1 MKKIS
6 LPICGLLVLNGVTI
20 LGNAIT
26 EVAIPWLILEIS
38 NSPVLVA
45 AVMSAKI
52 IPIISS
58 TFFGAQIVD
67 ILGRFRTSIVSDS
80 VNFLSVLL
88 IPIFYSADMLT
99 FTLLAI
105 LIAISTL
112 LDTPGRLAKDVV
124 LIKEIV
130 ANRYD
135 NQLINGMNATIENIC
150 DLLGP
155 VFAALIIAAFGT
167 ISALYFDAITFL
179 VAAFGLCVLKK
190 YFQANI
196 DTVSRVSMGS
206 WTYFVEGVK
215 YLKKQRTLLSVLLIS
230 ATVNIVITPFLFVYL
245 PYVNKTVFDSV
256 ISFGLSMACFGA
268 GTSFS
273 SLLYGFY
280 AKHFT
285 NKQTLL
291 TGYISLVVA
300 LISLPLFHSQILF
313 FIQLFTIGLCV
324 GFAGPIDVTLIQNRC
339 PKIFLDE
346 L

>member
-67 ILGRFRTSIVSDS
+67 ILGRFRTSIVSDL

-88 IPIFYSADMLT
+88 IPIFYSADILT

-105 LIAISTL
+105 LIAISML

-135 NQLINGMNATIENIC
+135 NQLINGMNATIEKIC

-155 VFAALIIAAFGT
+155 VFSALIIAVFGT

-179 VAAFGLCVLKK
+179 VAAFGL
-190 YFQANI
+190 
-196 DTVSRVSMGS
+196 
-206 WTYFVEGVK
+206 
-215 YLKKQRTLLSVLLIS
+215 
-230 ATVNIVITPFLFVYL
+230 
-245 PYVNKTVFDSV
+245 
-256 ISFGLSMACFGA
+256 
-268 GTSFS
+268 
-273 SLLYGFY
+273 Y
-280 AKHFT
+280 A
-285 NKQTLL
+285 
-291 TGYISLVVA
+291 S
-300 LISLPLFHSQILF
+300 
-313 FIQLFTIGLCV
+313 
-324 GFAGPIDVTLIQNRC
+324 
-339 PKIFLDE
+339 
-346 L
+346 